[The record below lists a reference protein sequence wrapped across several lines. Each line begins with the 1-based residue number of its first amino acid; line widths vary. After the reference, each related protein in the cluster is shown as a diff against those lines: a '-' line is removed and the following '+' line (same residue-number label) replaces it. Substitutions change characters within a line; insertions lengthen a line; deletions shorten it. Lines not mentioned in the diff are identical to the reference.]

1 MEKPRELLH
10 RVFLTQESHVF
21 SQHPHSCNSRDDRK
35 TRKITVCQPQVNGN
49 RPLLADGGNADF
61 AESLEEEHFTFPS
74 NIRPTQVK
82 RVQCGF
88 AIMEVAKCAERL
100 QHGADW
106 KPGSEVGDQHPHVTE
121 VMLQEFSPSGPILSI
136 RVCGAPCVTVQQPE
150 VGSGRALLR
159 KLDWLWPR
167 AACISTLLESSKGL
181 TTRTQA
187 WNWDLFSTPPC
198 QGPSITILDTPAESA
213 PPVCE
218 ELAGGGRFHGALR
231 GWASRKQGKSRSPP
245 CCWQLSWAPDC
256 FPDGKHATAG
266 QLRKTT
272 GLASG
277 AGCGG

>member
-1 MEKPRELLH
+1 MVMEGWNRGGRRRKRGRRRKKGRGRTQLLPSSSTDGPRSP
-10 RVFLTQESHVF
+10 FLPVES
-21 SQHPHSCNSRDDRK
+21 
-35 TRKITVCQPQVNGN
+35 GN
-49 RPLLADGGNADF
+49 RSPPCAPTAD
-61 AESLEEEHFTFPS
+61 SSWT
-74 NIRPTQVK
+74 
-82 RVQCGF
+82 
-88 AIMEVAKCAERL
+88 
-100 QHGADW
+100 
-106 KPGSEVGDQHPHVTE
+106 
-121 VMLQEFSPSGPILSI
+121 
-136 RVCGAPCVTVQQPE
+136 
-150 VGSGRALLR
+150 LLR

-198 QGPSITILDTPAESA
+198 QGPSIIILDTPAESA

-231 GWASRKQGKSRSPP
+231 AWASRKQGKSCSRP
-245 CCWQLSWAPDC
+245 CCWQLSWALNC

-272 GLASG
+272 SLASG